1 MAADHDAYFEEVEAR
16 FENALDF
23 DLGLEEEFHVLDPE
37 TLELTPGFE
46 PLRAA
51 AGERLRA
58 RIAGELLRSASG
70 RELALSLL
78 TEMYPESPKVQLS
91 IAWSSLHSLD
101 GDNVLSVDK

>member
-1 MAADHDAYFEEVEAR
+1 MLENNTYYAARRLLLNGQRDS
-16 FENALDF
+16 AL
-23 DLGLEEEFHVLDPE
+23 V
-37 TLELTPGFE
+37 
-46 PLRAA
+46 
-51 AGERLRA
+51 
-58 RIAGELLRSASG
+58 IAGELLRSASG